1 MAGVFARHRIGVEAF
16 RRGIDQSAGGR
27 GVRYLRRQYV
37 RLLGLG
43 RRALLAMGSGRT
55 DGDREPGAAT
65 VRRTAAWCTCDGHA
79 LPAHTVRAQP
89 AGPDGAARRVVIVRA
104 HVCTPVTYPPL
115 VCRLVF
121 L

>member
-16 RRGIDQSAGGR
+16 RRGIDQSEGGR

-43 RRALLAMGSGRT
+43 RRALLALGSGRT

-65 VRRTAAWCTCDGHA
+65 VRRTTAWCTCDGHA
-79 LPAHTVRAQP
+79 LPAHPVRAPPTGTDRKSVECEQ
-89 AGPDGAARRVVIVRA
+89 RVIS
-104 HVCTPVTYPPL
+104 
-115 VCRLVF
+115 
-121 L
+121 